1 MLQIT
6 TKEKYGG
13 EKIMISNY
21 IIKWGV
27 KEVNP
32 DSIEGKINFFNK
44 MLFLIS
50 KTFTFQLSGAHTIE
64 KDMNF
69 YYFDEGSTDWFFD
82 PQDRTFNMFYTKS
95 IKDLNLEA
103 ILLNESKK
111 ILLEPNC
118 LYCMP
123 YWMSYKF
130 SSEIKHKQ
138 ELINLKLLTETR
150 PKLIANG
157 TLW

>member
-44 MLFLIS
+44 MLLLIS
-50 KTFTFQLSGAHTIE
+50 KTFTFKLSGTHTIE

-69 YYFDEGSTDWFFD
+69 Y
-82 PQDRTFNMFYTKS
+82 
-95 IKDLNLEA
+95 
-103 ILLNESKK
+103 
-111 ILLEPNC
+111 
-118 LYCMP
+118 
-123 YWMSYKF
+123 
-130 SSEIKHKQ
+130 
-138 ELINLKLLTETR
+138 
-150 PKLIANG
+150 
-157 TLW
+157 

>member
-1 MLQIT
+1 
-6 TKEKYGG
+6 
-13 EKIMISNY
+13 MISNY

-27 KEVNP
+27 KEVNT

-95 IKDLNLEA
+95 IKDLNL
-103 ILLNESKK
+103 
-111 ILLEPNC
+111 PN
-118 LYCMP
+118 
-123 YWMSYKF
+123 
-130 SSEIKHKQ
+130 HR
-138 ELINLKLLTETR
+138 LTTYD
-150 PKLIANG
+150 
-157 TLW
+157 